1 MNPIEKRVDTE
12 QHQYLTF
19 YIAGEEY
26 AVSILR
32 VREILEYD
40 TVTRLPSTP
49 PAIRGVINLRGRVV
63 PVIDLARKF
72 GLPESPVTKTTCTV
86 IVEVGEGD
94 GQTVM
99 GVMTDLVSQVVE
111 LRPDEIEPPPA
122 FGTRIH
128 LEFLKGLGRSDKKF
142 VLMLDIDKVLSTDE
156 LAVAYSHSDAGPIP
170 NGALAAEAP

>member
-1 MNPIEKRVDTE
+1 MNHAEEISTDNE

-19 YIAGEEY
+19 FIAEEEY

-49 PAIRGVINLRGRVV
+49 AAIRGVINLRGRVV
-63 PVIDLARKF
+63 PVVDLARKF

-86 IVEVGEGD
+86 IVEVGEGES
-94 GQTVM
+94 QTVM
-99 GVMTDLVSQVVE
+99 GIMTDLVSQVVE
-111 LRPDEIEPPPA
+111 LKPGEIEPPPA

-128 LEFLKGLGRSDKKF
+128 LEFLKGLGRAGKKF
-142 VLMLDIDKVLSTDE
+142 VLMLDIDKVLSSDE
-156 LAVAYSHSDAGPIP
+156 LAAAYSHGDS
-170 NGALAAEAP
+170 AAAPVTESV